1 MHGQTIVVCD
11 ASDCNGCHGILGA
24 LFPVQGLVAFR
35 YCVGRFNLHKGP
47 FYRQSLKRS
56 RGKRR
61 HQRFNGHS
69 PRPHRILPRFV
80 TRSLRKETG
89 ITGIGVAVRALAAST
104 LALFFLVIVAAG
116 GMGASAVYGWMQVTE
131 DLPDYREVEA
141 LQFETTRIYD
151 RHGRLLHEVS
161 DPLTGWR
168 TAISY
173 EEVIE
178 NVEQHKDRDGAPQ
191 QAYIF
196 DAMIAA
202 EDATFW
208 TNPGVDPVAIAR
220 SFVTNLAG
228 GATSGA
234 STITQQLVRALFP
247 DEIGFERSYT
257 RKMREAVV
265 AWQLN
270 REHEKEDILE
280 MYLNNVY
287 FGNRAYG
294 IDAAAQSYFN
304 KYTWNLS
311 LAEAAMLAGLPQ
323 APSIYDPTQNFE
335 LAKIRQRYVLDRM
348 AELDLITQRE
358 ADDAYEEPLNP
369 QRREGRHDLA
379 PHFVNYV
386 RYVLEREYGA
396 ETLFRGGLEVHTTID
411 YELQLEAERIV
422 REGVAE
428 LEPWDVN
435 NGALISMLP
444 WSGEIL
450 TMVGSA
456 DYYRDSI
463 DGMVN
468 VTTRERQP
476 GSSIKPFTYL
486 AALEHG
492 WHPGKLIFDYGKEW
506 ETPDADQPVYA
517 PRNATRQFY
526 GAISLREAL
535 GNSLNIPAVQALD
548 YVGVE
553 EMISLAHDLG
563 IRSGL
568 WRGMSHYGL
577 AITLGGGEVSLL
589 EHTNA
594 FGTLANMGTYVS
606 HTPFLEIVDSE
617 GEVLFDL
624 ERDTAL
630 ERGERVVEPEHAYQ
644 ITDVLADND
653 ARSMIFGPDSP
664 LVIPEL
670 GDRPI
675 AAKTG
680 TTDDARDGWTMGY
693 STEVVTGVWVGNTD
707 NRPTQN
713 LDGVASAAPIW
724 HEFMSLIHTDDEF
737 SQLLVGPDGERLAEA
752 FPRPDN
758 IVEEPICSTTGN
770 RPVGGFPT
778 VTEVLVEDGPPE
790 LDCNEVSDEE
800 RDELEAALADAVSN
814 SAFTEGG
821 ILSLHEYALAV
832 GVESPFFQEEEE
844 EDEELDDAQV
854 DVTEPDESGPA
865 DEPVQ
870 QPEPPPDDGG
880 GDEAPSQDGNQP
892 PDDGN
897 DGEPPSDEGG

>member
-1 MHGQTIVVCD
+1 M
-11 ASDCNGCHGILGA
+11 S
-24 LFPVQGLVAFR
+24 
-35 YCVGRFNLHKGP
+35 KGP
-47 FYRQSLKRS
+47 LYRQSLKRP

-61 HQRFNGHS
+61 SQRFNGHG
-69 PRPHRILPRFV
+69 PRPNRLLPRFV
-80 TRSLRKETG
+80 TRSLEKDTG
-89 ITGIGVAVRALAAST
+89 INGVGVAVRA
-104 LALFFLVIVAAG
+104 VAALSLAMFFMVILVAG
-116 GMGASAVYGWMQVTE
+116 GAAGSAVYGWMQVTE
-131 DLPDYREVEA
+131 DLPDYRDVEA
-141 LQFETTRIYD
+141 LQFETTQIYD
-151 RHGRLLHEVS
+151 RNGRLLHEVS

-173 EEVIE
+173 DEVIE
-178 NVEQHKDRDGAPQ
+178 NVEQHKDREGAPQ
-191 QAYIF
+191 RAYMF
-196 DAMIAA
+196 DAMVAA
-202 EDATFW
+202 EDSTFW
-208 TNPGVDPVAIAR
+208 TNPGVDPVAISR
-220 SFVTNLAG
+220 SLVTNITG

-247 DEIGFERSYT
+247 EEIGFEHSYT

-304 KYTWNLS
+304 KYAWNLS

-348 AELDLITQRE
+348 AQLDMITERE
-358 ADDAYEEPLNP
+358 ADQAYEEPLNP

-396 ETLFRGGLEVHTTID
+396 EALFRGGLEVHTTLD
-411 YELQLEAERIV
+411 YDLQVEAERIV
-422 REGVAE
+422 REGVAG

-435 NGALISMLP
+435 NGALIAMLP

-486 AALEHG
+486 AALEAG
-492 WHPGKLIFDYGKEW
+492 WHPGTMIFDYGKEW
-506 ETPDADQPVYA
+506 DTPAADQDVYA

-526 GAISLREAL
+526 GAISMREAL
-535 GNSLNIPAVQALD
+535 GNSLNIPAVQALEHA
-548 YVGVE
+548 GVE

-563 IRSGL
+563 IRTGL

-577 AITLGGGEVSLL
+577 AISLGGGEVSLL
-589 EHTNA
+589 EHTNS
-594 FGTLANMGTYVS
+594 FGTLANTGKYVP
-606 HTPFLEIVDSE
+606 HTPFTEIIDGN

-624 ERDTAL
+624 ERDTTL
-630 ERGERVVEPEHAYQ
+630 DRGQQVVQEEHAYQ
-644 ITDVLADND
+644 ITDILADND

-670 GDRPI
+670 GDRPL

-680 TTDDARDGWTMGY
+680 TTDDSRDGWTMGY
-693 STEVVTGVWVGNTD
+693 TTEVVTGVWVGNTD

-713 LDGVASAAPIW
+713 LDGVAGAAPIW
-724 HEFMSLIHTDDEF
+724 HDFMEMIHTNPDF
-737 SQLLVGPDGERLAEA
+737 SDILLGPNGQRLAEE
-752 FPRPDN
+752 FPRPDD
-758 IVEEPICSTTGN
+758 IVEAPICSTTGKQ
-770 RPVGGFPT
+770 PVGGFP
-778 VTEVLVEDGPPE
+778 VTEEVLIDGGPPE
-790 LDCNEVSDEE
+790 LSCNEIDDYEREE
-800 RDELEAALADAVSN
+800 LIAALANAVDN
-814 SAFTEGG
+814 PAFTERG
-821 ILSLHEYALAV
+821 ILTLHEYAQSV
-832 GVESPFFQEEEE
+832 GVPSPFFQEEEE
-844 EDEELDDAQV
+844 EEEDDAEPSD
-854 DVTEPDESGPA
+854 DVTDDAGEEPP
-865 DEPVQ
+865 P
-870 QPEPPPDDGG
+870 PPPDDTEGDPPDPPTDGG
-880 GDEAPSQDGNQP
+880 GDGGGEA
-892 PDDGN
+892 
-897 DGEPPSDEGG
+897 PPSDDSG

>member
-1 MHGQTIVVCD
+1 M
-11 ASDCNGCHGILGA
+11 
-24 LFPVQGLVAFR
+24 R
-35 YCVGRFNLHKGP
+35 
-47 FYRQSLKRS
+47 
-56 RGKRR
+56 
-61 HQRFNGHS
+61 RFNGKG
-69 PRPHRILPRFV
+69 PRTHRLLPRFV
-80 TRSLRKETG
+80 TRSRHGDDG
-89 ITGIGVAVRALAAST
+89 ITGLGIAVRA
-104 LALFFLVIVAAG
+104 VAAFSLAITFMGFVVAG
-116 GMGASAVYGWMQVTE
+116 GAAASAVYGWLQVTE

-141 LQFETTRIYD
+141 LQFETTQIYD
-151 RHGRLLHEVS
+151 RNGRLLHEVS

-178 NVEQHKDRDGAPQ
+178 QVEENKDRDGAPQ
-191 QAYIF
+191 AAYIF
-196 DAMIAA
+196 DAMVAA
-202 EDATFW
+202 EDSTFW
-208 TNPGVDPVAIAR
+208 TNPGVDPVAISR
-220 SFVTNLAG
+220 SFVMNLTG

-247 DEIGFERSYT
+247 EEIGFEHSYT

-304 KYTWNLS
+304 KYAWNLS

-348 AELDLITQRE
+348 VQLDMITQRE
-358 ADDAYEEPLNP
+358 ADQAYEEPLNP
-369 QRREGRHDLA
+369 QRREGRHALA

-386 RYVLEREYGA
+386 RYVIEREYGA
-396 ETLFRGGLEVHTTID
+396 EALFRGGLKVHTTLD
-411 YELQLEAERIV
+411 YELQREAEQIV
-422 REGVAE
+422 RDGVAD

-435 NGALISMLP
+435 NGALIAMLP

-456 DYYRDSI
+456 DYYRSSI

-486 AALEHG
+486 AALENG
-492 WHPGKLIFDYGKEW
+492 WHPGTMIFDYGKQW
-506 ETPDADQPVYA
+506 DTPDADQDVYA

-526 GAISLREAL
+526 GAISMREAL
-535 GNSLNIPAVQALD
+535 GNSLNIPAVQALE

-553 EMISLAHDLG
+553 EMIGLAHDLG
-563 IRSGL
+563 IRTGL

-594 FGTLANMGTYVS
+594 FGTIANNGTFVP
-606 HTPFLEIVDSE
+606 HTPFLEITDAE
-617 GEVLFDL
+617 GNVLFDL
-624 ERDTAL
+624 ERETTLD
-630 ERGERVVEPEHAYQ
+630 RGEQVVTPEHAYQ
-644 ITDVLADND
+644 MTDIMADNA
-653 ARSMIFGPDSP
+653 ARSMIFGSGSP

-680 TTDDARDGWTMGY
+680 TTDDSRDGWTMGY
-693 STEVVTGVWVGNTD
+693 SSEVVTGVWVGNTD

-713 LDGVASAAPIW
+713 LDGVAGAAPIW
-724 HEFMSLIHTDDEF
+724 NEFMRLIHLDEDF
-737 SQLLVGPDGERLAEA
+737 QELLTGPDGQRLAEE
-752 FPRPDN
+752 FPRPGG
-758 IVEEPICSTTGN
+758 IVDEPVCATTGK
-770 RPVGGFPT
+770 RPVGGFPILE
-778 VTEVLVEDGPPE
+778 EVLVDGGAPE
-790 LDCNEVSDEE
+790 LDCNEIDDDE
-800 RDELEAALADAVSN
+800 RDELIAALANAVEN
-814 SAFTEGG
+814 PAFTERG
-821 ILSLHEYALAV
+821 ILTLHEYALAV

-844 EDEELDDAQV
+844 EEEADDEADDEATDDDEV
-854 DVTEPDESGPA
+854 DSDPPPDEGGEGQPPA
-865 DEPVQ
+865 NGEGGQ
-870 QPEPPPDDGG
+870 QNGEQQGEGQSLPDDGG
-880 GDEAPSQDGNQP
+880 G
-892 PDDGN
+892 
-897 DGEPPSDEGG
+897 

>member
-1 MHGQTIVVCD
+1 MQKDGGV
-11 ASDCNGCHGILGA
+11 SGPGI
-24 LFPVQGLVAFR
+24 
-35 YCVGRFNLHKGP
+35 
-47 FYRQSLKRS
+47 
-56 RGKRR
+56 
-61 HQRFNGHS
+61 
-69 PRPHRILPRFV
+69 
-80 TRSLRKETG
+80 
-89 ITGIGVAVRALAAST
+89 AVRAIAALCLSM
-104 LALFFLVIVAAG
+104 LFMVVVLAG
-116 GMGASAVYGWMQVTE
+116 GAGASAVYGWMQVTE

-141 LQFETTRIYD
+141 LQFETTQIYD
-151 RHGRLLHEVS
+151 RNGRLLHEVS

-173 EEVIE
+173 EEVTE
-178 NVEQHKDRDGAPQ
+178 NVDRHKDREGAPQ

-196 DAMIAA
+196 DAMVAA

-208 TNPGVDPVAIAR
+208 TNSGVDPVAISR
-220 SFVTNLAG
+220 SFITNLAG

-247 DEIGFERSYT
+247 EEIGFEHSYT

-311 LAEAAMLAGLPQ
+311 LAEAAMLSGLPQ

-348 AELDLITQRE
+348 VQLDMITQRE
-358 ADDAYEEPLNP
+358 ADEAYEEPLNP

-396 ETLFRGGLEVHTTID
+396 ETLFRGGLEVHTTLD

-422 REGVAE
+422 REGVAD

-435 NGALISMLP
+435 NGALISLLP

-456 DYYRDSI
+456 DYYRESI

-492 WHPGKLIFDYGKEW
+492 WHPGTMIFDYGKEW

-526 GAISLREAL
+526 GAISMREAL
-535 GNSLNIPAVQALD
+535 GNSLNLPAVQALD
-548 YVGVE
+548 FVGVE
-553 EMISLAHDLG
+553 NMISLAHDLG

-594 FGTLANMGTYVS
+594 FGTIANMGTYVP
-606 HTPFLEIVDSE
+606 HTPFLQIADRD
-617 GEVLFDL
+617 GNVLFDL
-624 ERDTAL
+624 ERETTLD
-630 ERGERVVEPEHAYQ
+630 RGEQVVEPEHAYQ
-644 ITDVLADND
+644 ITDIMADND
-653 ARSMIFGPDSP
+653 ARSMIFGTGSP

-680 TTDDARDGWTMGY
+680 TTDDSRDGWTMGY
-693 STEVVTGVWVGNTD
+693 SSEVVTGVWVGNTD

-713 LDGVASAAPIW
+713 LDGVAGAAPIW
-724 HEFMSLIHTDDEF
+724 HDFMALIHTDEDF
-737 SQLLVGPDGERLAEA
+737 SQLLLGPDGDRFAEE
-752 FPRPDN
+752 FPRPDG
-758 IVEEPICSTTGN
+758 IVEEPVCATTGK
-770 RPVGGFPT
+770 RPADGFLT
-778 VTEVLVEDGPPE
+778 ITEVLVEDGPPE
-790 LDCNEVSDEE
+790 LGCNELDEYE
-800 RDELEAALADAVSN
+800 EEELIAALEDAVVN
-814 SAFTEGG
+814 PAFSERG
-821 ILSLHEYALAV
+821 ILTLHEYALAT
-832 GVESPFFQEEEE
+832 GIESPFFQEEEE
-844 EDEELDDAQV
+844 DDDADDAESDDETTPPQPPPPS
-854 DVTEPDESGPA
+854 DGDDPDSA
-865 DEPVQ
+865 
-870 QPEPPPDDGG
+870 PPDDGG
-880 GDEAPSQDGNQP
+880 ETPDEPQNEGDAPDAGGGDVQP
-892 PDDGN
+892 EEEN
-897 DGEPPSDEGG
+897 TEGG

>member
-1 MHGQTIVVCD
+1 V
-11 ASDCNGCHGILGA
+11 
-24 LFPVQGLVAFR
+24 
-35 YCVGRFNLHKGP
+35 
-47 FYRQSLKRS
+47 
-56 RGKRR
+56 
-61 HQRFNGHS
+61 
-69 PRPHRILPRFV
+69 LPRFL
-80 TRSLRKETG
+80 TRSIQQDTGVTGLGIALRAVG
-89 ITGIGVAVRALAAST
+89 ALSLALLLMVFVLAGGVGAST
-104 LALFFLVIVAAG
+104 
-116 GMGASAVYGWMQVTE
+116 VYGWMQVTE
-131 DLPDYREVEA
+131 DLPDYRDVEA
-141 LQFETTRIYD
+141 LQFETTQIYD
-151 RHGRLLHEVS
+151 RNGRLLHEVS

-173 EEVIE
+173 EEVLE
-178 NVEQHKDRDGAPQ
+178 NVEQHKDREGAPR

-196 DAMIAA
+196 DAMVAA

-220 SFVTNLAG
+220 SFVTNLTG

-247 DEIGFERSYT
+247 EEIGFEQSYT

-304 KYTWNLS
+304 KYAWNLS

-323 APSIYDPTQNFE
+323 APSVYDPTQNFE

-348 AELDLITQRE
+348 VQLDMINQRE
-358 ADDAYEEPLNP
+358 ADEAYEEPLNP

-396 ETLFRGGLEVHTTID
+396 EVLLRGGLDVYTTLD

-422 REGVAE
+422 RHGVAG
-428 LEPWDVN
+428 LQPWDVN
-435 NGALISMLP
+435 NGALIAMLP

-456 DYYRDSI
+456 DYYRESI

-486 AALEHG
+486 AALQNG
-492 WHPGKLIFDYGKEW
+492 WHPGAIIFDYGKEW
-506 ETPDADQPVYA
+506 ETPGADEPVYA

-526 GAISLREAL
+526 GAITMREAL
-535 GNSLNIPAVQALD
+535 GNSLNIPAVQALEH
-548 YVGVE
+548 VGVE
-553 EMISLAHDLG
+553 SMISLAHDLG

-594 FGTLANMGTYVS
+594 FGTLANMGTYVP
-606 HTPFLEIVDSE
+606 HTPFLQIVDSE

-624 ERDTAL
+624 ERETTL
-630 ERGERVVEPEHAYQ
+630 ERGEQVVQPEHAYQ
-644 ITDVLADND
+644 ITDIMADND
-653 ARSMIFGPDSP
+653 ARSMIFGSDSP

-670 GDRPI
+670 GDRPL

-680 TTDDARDGWTMGY
+680 TTDDSRDGWTVGY
-693 STEVVTGVWVGNTD
+693 STEVVAGVWVGNTD

-713 LDGVASAAPIW
+713 LDGIAGAAPIW
-724 HEFMSLIHTDDEF
+724 HDFMTLIHTDEDF
-737 SQLLVGPDGERLAEA
+737 SQLLLGPEGEQLNEE
-752 FPRPDN
+752 FPRPDG
-758 IVEEPICSTTGN
+758 IVVEVLCAATGKRPTGN
-770 RPVGGFPT
+770 FPT
-778 VTEVLVEDGPPE
+778 VEEVLVDDGPPE
-790 LDCNEVSDEE
+790 LDC
-800 RDELEAALADAVSN
+800 DELDDYEEEELTAALEDAVEN
-814 SAFTEGG
+814 SAFSERG
-821 ILSLHEYALAV
+821 ITTLHEYAMAV
-832 GVESPFFQEEEE
+832 GVPSPFFQEEDDE
-844 EDEELDDAQV
+844 EDAEEDADDGDSSPAPAAPPGAHGS
-854 DVTEPDESGPA
+854 DGSAPA
-865 DEPVQ
+865 DEGDDMSTSPESGGDQ
-870 QPEPPPDDGG
+870 QPADG
-880 GDEAPSQDGNQP
+880 DNDSEDSPSQD
-892 PDDGN
+892 D
-897 DGEPPSDEGG
+897 EEEGG